1 MSRLKTWE
9 KSVTIAYRLAMVRGL
24 LLRLK
29 YRNRTMV
36 RYKTYAENIAL
47 IEIVLKDESL
57 KDGAIIECGTWR
69 GGMSAGM
76 IEVGGFGRNY
86 YFFDSF
92 EGLPPVKEIDGKMA
106 KEYENSLS
114 APGCMASLEEF
125 NQTISMTG
133 CPEDK
138 IHIYKGF
145 FESTLPGFNPP
156 KIAVLRLD
164 ADWYDSQIICLNKFW
179 DHVLPGGLILI
190 DDYHYW
196 EGCSKAVHEV
206 LAKREASESIR
217 QGLIAR
223 VSYIIRK
230 P

>member
-1 MSRLKTWE
+1 MSSMITWD
-9 KSVTIAYRLAMVRGL
+9 KSVTIAYRLAMVRGML
-24 LLRLK
+24 LHLK

-36 RYKTYAENIAL
+36 PYKTYAENISL
-47 IEIVLKDESL
+47 TTMVLRDESL
-57 KDGAIIECGTWR
+57 KDVAIIECGTWR

-76 IEVGGFGRNY
+76 IEVGGFDRNY

-92 EGLPPVKEIDGKMA
+92 EGLPPVKDIDGKKA

-114 APGCMASLEEF
+114 APGCAASLEEF
-125 NQTISMTG
+125 RQTVSMTG

-145 FESTLPGFNPP
+145 FENTLPGFSPP

-164 ADWYDSQIICLNKFW
+164 ADWYESTMICLNKFW
-179 DHVLPGGLILI
+179 DYVLPGGLILI
-190 DDYHYW
+190 DDYHHW
-196 EGCSKAVHEV
+196 EGCSKAVHEF
-206 LAKREASESIR
+206 LAKRGAPESIR
-217 QGLIAR
+217 QGLIGR